1 MLATD
6 RSPGNFV
13 ISLDYEL
20 MWGVRDHLTREAY
33 GANVLGGR
41 DSIPA
46 MLDLFQRRGI
56 RATWA
61 TVGALL
67 CESKEELSARAEHA
81 LGKGEKIARFE
92 EIGPDERRDPY
103 HFGASLAR
111 LIASYPGQEVGTH
124 TFLHRCALEPAET
137 VARFSAVQAP

>member
-1 MLATD
+1 MSSADEIRFLPCSTCF
-6 RSPGNFV
+6 SG
-13 ISLDYEL
+13 
-20 MWGVRDHLTREAY
+20 
-33 GANVLGGR
+33 GA
-41 DSIPA
+41 SE
-46 MLDLFQRRGI
+46 RRGQLSE
-56 RATWA
+56 RFCAKA
-61 TVGALL
+61 
-67 CESKEELSARAEHA
+67 KRSARAEHA